1 MIFSY
6 INNLFSFLKIKNME
20 NNNKFENMENNNS
33 FYLIATLARSFDQY
47 HVKNKKIHLIASV
60 FYTDKDLIN
69 NISLLQN
76 NNDIHLIIR
85 VLRREDDYFKI
96 IEHNAN
102 SVEFYCSWSHL
113 LSKSINNSLEH
124 FMEGLIGSYHLE
136 SKLGGNILNNVYF
149 IFEDTTWL
157 NLQLLFKIINIQLS
171 GGSITRRQF
180 LSTNQYYLSFFLL
193 KLGYNYEDI
202 YNSINYNKDISSG
215 FLDSNDLMKDK
226 KLIILYIQIFFNIL
240 LKNIYFTRDSIE
252 NEIKSL
258 KGNLSALQ
266 SEQSSIKVKN
276 EQQNTK
282 KYIKLNKNIENLN
295 KNIEFKLE
303 KLSLLSSEEQSIK
316 TEFERIRKLPFDEL
330 RELYFNKYHNN
341 KVYKDSTKLNDYVTK
356 IKQNKYKPSYP

>member
-1 MIFSY
+1 
-6 INNLFSFLKIKNME
+6 ME
-20 NNNKFENMENNNS
+20 NNNKF
-33 FYLIATLARSFDQY
+33 YLFATLARSFDQY

-69 NISLLQN
+69 NISLLQDN
-76 NNDIHLIIR
+76 SDTHLIIR
-85 VLRREDDYFKI
+85 VLRRGDDYFKI

-113 LSKSINNSLEH
+113 LNKSINDGLEN
-124 FMEGLIGSYHLE
+124 FMEELIGSSHLE
-136 SKLGGNILNNVYF
+136 SKVGGNILNNVYF

-215 FLDSNDLMKDK
+215 YLDSNELMKDQ
-226 KLIILYIQIFFNIL
+226 KLIILYIQIFLSTL
-240 LKNIYFTRDSIE
+240 LKNIYSIRNSTE

-266 SEQSSIKVKN
+266 SQQSSIKVEN
-276 EQQNTK
+276 GQQNTK
-282 KYIKLNKNIENLN
+282 KSIKLNKNIENLN
-295 KNIEFKLE
+295 KNIDSRLE
-303 KLSLLSSEEQSIK
+303 KLSSLNSEEQSINK
-316 TEFERIRKLPFDEL
+316 EFERIRKLSFDEL

-341 KVYKDSTKLNDYVTK
+341 KVYKDSTKLNNYVAKFKKSKNK
-356 IKQNKYKPSYP
+356 I